1 VTIDPRRSLVVTEQA
16 ILSRFPFA
24 RVMEQLVA
32 QSGVTGLTA
41 LDLFHQW
48 WDTQNPRPSLELGL
62 NCNDEVDAAGNPI
75 LNSFPYTCRPNP
87 AEGRQINSDPFADLD
102 TNPDAYIPIGLFNRF
117 DLAPAGGGHC
127 GEYRIVYAKRSGVEN
142 PQERNLLIFEA
153 SLPNPHPAQGLAGC
167 KKIVDYWAK
176 LSHEADVEKRAA
188 DLERLYFDGLGDV
201 EPVIHVRHYGDNPNK
216 AGQVRTNQFMQP
228 TSPVWSMRE
237 FKLIRTCSGSNCS
250 AMRFIPVTVKV
261 NPFGPLHSADSTHP
275 KAAGYQAYFVTQVQV
290 NADARGLAAARLTD
304 VRLNL
309 PDTYNTAQSQSAGS
323 QENDYLLHFLSATT
337 PSFENALQTKL
348 TAIGSELTPEQIV
361 LRAETQS
368 CAGCHHL
375 ANNVAIGGGLI
386 WPSSLGVN
394 HVTERETEIIDGQER
409 FKISPALL
417 EVFLPRRQ
425 QIMEDYLNGKLKKPK
440 DPKDTLSGRK
450 TH

>member
-1 VTIDPRRSLVVTEQA
+1 
-16 ILSRFPFA
+16 
-24 RVMEQLVA
+24 
-32 QSGVTGLTA
+32 
-41 LDLFHQW
+41 
-48 WDTQNPRPSLELGL
+48 
-62 NCNDEVDAAGNPI
+62 
-75 LNSFPYTCRPNP
+75 
-87 AEGRQINSDPFADLD
+87 
-102 TNPDAYIPIGLFNRF
+102 
-117 DLAPAGGGHC
+117 
-127 GEYRIVYAKRSGVEN
+127 
-142 PQERNLLIFEA
+142 LLIFEA

-309 PDTYNTAQSQSAGS
+309 PDTYNTA
-323 QENDYLLHFLSATT
+323 H
-337 PSFENALQTKL
+337 
-348 TAIGSELTPEQIV
+348 
-361 LRAETQS
+361 R
-368 CAGCHHL
+368 
-375 ANNVAIGGGLI
+375 
-386 WPSSLGVN
+386 
-394 HVTERETEIIDGQER
+394 ER
-409 FKISPALL
+409 P
-417 EVFLPRRQ
+417 P
-425 QIMEDYLNGKLKKPK
+425 N
-440 DPKDTLSGRK
+440 
-450 TH
+450 